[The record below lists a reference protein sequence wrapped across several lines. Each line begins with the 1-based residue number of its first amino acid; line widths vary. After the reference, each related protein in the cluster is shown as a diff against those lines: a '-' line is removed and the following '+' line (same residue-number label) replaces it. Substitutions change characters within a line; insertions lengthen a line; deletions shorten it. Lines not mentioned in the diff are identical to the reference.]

1 MTDTSRANYSR
12 LDRTLHKLAFSNLE
26 IQKSL
31 ADIEDRMHAKRL
43 EIIAIETPV
52 FITALPRAGTTFML
66 DVLARNPGTFV
77 THTYRCMPFVLCPIL
92 WDSISRGFRRADEKR
107 ERMHGD
113 GMSVG
118 YDSPEAFEEVL
129 WRAFWP
135 QKYHNDRIELWRSDD
150 RNPEFEDFLRNH
162 IRKLIALVAPAGAK
176 SRYISKNNANI
187 ARLPLL
193 KAIFPDAIFI
203 TPFRD
208 PINQAA
214 SLLRQHT
221 RFLKIHAEDPF
232 ARLYMDYIGHFEFG
246 GGLRPID
253 FPVLED
259 VPRPTNP
266 MTGDFWLAYWIRG
279 YSFLASADSPHF
291 IDFDAFCAEPGKSFA
306 ALGRRLEC
314 EDHVAQLKGVAGEF
328 HAAVSYDAAKLG
340 FDARL
345 VMHARALHEELSS
358 RALNRDY
365 RVRPALP
372 QSSVAQCAL

>member
-1 MTDTSRANYSR
+1 MTDSSRANYSR
-12 LDRTLHKLAFSNLE
+12 LDRALHKLAFSNLE

-43 EIIAIETPV
+43 EPIAIEKPV
-52 FITALPRAGTTFML
+52 FITALPRAGTTLML
-66 DVLARNPGTFV
+66 DVLARNPGTFA
-77 THTYRCMPFVLCPIL
+77 THTYRCMPFVLCPVL

-113 GMSVG
+113 GMNVG

-135 QKYHNDRIELWRSDD
+135 QKYHADRIELWSSGD
-150 RNPEFEDFLRNH
+150 RNAEFEDFLRNH
-162 IRKLIALVAPAGAK
+162 IRKLIALLAPVDAK

-193 KAIFPDAIFI
+193 RAIFPDAIFI

-214 SLLRQHT
+214 SLLRQHI
-221 RFLKIHAEDPF
+221 RFLKIHADDPF

-246 GGLRPID
+246 SGLRPID
-253 FPVLED
+253 FPSRVD
-259 VPRPTNP
+259 ARQPVDP

-279 YSFLASADSPHF
+279 YSFLASGDSPHF
-291 IDFDAFCAEPGKSFA
+291 IDFDKFCAEPARSLA
-306 ALGRRLEC
+306 ALGRQLEC
-314 EDHVAQLKGVAGEF
+314 EDHIAQLRSAAGEF
-328 HAAVSYDAAKLG
+328 HAAVSYDEAKLS
-340 FDARL
+340 FDGRL
-345 VMHARALHEELSS
+345 VADARALHEHLSS
-358 RALNRDY
+358 RALNRDF
-365 RVRPALP
+365 RVRPPLP
-372 QSSVAQCAL
+372 QSSVA

>member
-1 MTDTSRANYSR
+1 MTDSSRANYSR
-12 LDRTLHKLAFSNLE
+12 LDRTLHRLAFSNLE

-31 ADIEDRMHAKRL
+31 ADMEDRMHAKRL
-43 EIIAIETPV
+43 ESIAMEKPV
-52 FITALPRAGTTFML
+52 FITALPRAGTTLLL
-66 DVLARNPGTFV
+66 DVLARDPGTFA

-92 WDSISRGFRRADEKR
+92 WDSISRGFRRVEEKR

-135 QKYHNDRIELWRSDD
+135 QKYCADHIELWSGGD
-150 RNPEFEDFLRNH
+150 RNAEFEDFFANH
-162 IRKLIALVAPAGAK
+162 IRKLIALTAPVGAK

-193 KAIFPDAIFI
+193 RAIFPDAIFI

-214 SLLRQHT
+214 SLLRQHI

-246 GGLRPID
+246 SGLRPIN
-253 FPVLED
+253 FPGLAD
-259 VPRPTNP
+259 APRPSDP

-279 YSFLASADSPHF
+279 YNFLAGGDSPHF
-291 IDFDAFCAEPGKSFA
+291 VDFDKFCVEPAKSLA
-306 ALGRRLEC
+306 ALGRQLEC
-314 EDHVAQLKGVAGEF
+314 EDYVNQLNAAANEF
-328 HAAVSYDAAKLG
+328 HPPVSYDAAKLD
-340 FDARL
+340 FDPRL
-345 VMHARALHEELSS
+345 VAQARARHEDLSS
-358 RALNRDY
+358 RALNRDF
-365 RVRPALP
+365 RLRPALP
-372 QSSVAQCAL
+372 QSSVA